1 MIVNAQENGWEI
13 IFQRNHALLAGAIA
27 CEIHPD
33 FRPPH
38 WVETLSAII
47 EHDDGQTDWS
57 EHPHISDTGRPIDF
71 TMYEFD
77 IEQAKR
83 VINEAKYKSQWITLL
98 VSMHVTSLY
107 TPVASKSAELRQLL
121 KDQVQLQKQL
131 LKTFSLK
138 EEEMNTYYRFL
149 RWCDECSLIL
159 CQNRLTNKMQ
169 KIEIGSLHGKK
180 TNFIQR
186 TKEDTVQVAPWC
198 FTSGSFKV
206 SAEVYKINQLTFASS
221 QELKKMIEGVQ
232 PEIRYWE
239 FQKPPVL

>member
-1 MIVNAQENGWEI
+1 MIVNAKENGWEI
-13 IFQRNHALLAGAIA
+13 IFQRNHALLAGEIA

-57 EHPHISDTGRPIDF
+57 EHPHISDTGRPLDF
-71 TMYEFD
+71 TMHKLD

-83 VINEAKYKSQWITLL
+83 VINEAKHKSQWITLL

-107 TPVASKSAELRQLL
+107 TPIPNKSAELRQLL

-131 LKTFSLK
+131 IKTFSLK
-138 EEEMNTYYRFL
+138 KEEIKKYYSFL

-159 CQNRLTNKMQ
+159 CQNRLINKMQ
-169 KIEIGSLHGKK
+169 KIEIGSLKSKK
-180 TNFIQR
+180 PNFIHR
-186 TKEDTVQVAPWC
+186 TQENIIQVALWC
-198 FTSGSFKV
+198 FTPGSFKV

-221 QELKKMIEGVQ
+221 QELKKMIDSVQ

-239 FQKPPVL
+239 FQKPQVL